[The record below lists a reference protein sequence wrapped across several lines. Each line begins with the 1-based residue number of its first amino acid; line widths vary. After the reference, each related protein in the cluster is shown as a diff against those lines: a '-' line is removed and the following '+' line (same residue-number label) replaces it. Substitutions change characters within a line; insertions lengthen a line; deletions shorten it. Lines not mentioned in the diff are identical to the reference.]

1 MSRVGSLQSQAS
13 THCSASCRLQATRT
27 SQSPSCLCR
36 LWQRQ
41 RLARRNAF
49 KVGNLYGYQAC
60 RCACLAPVLW
70 SMITDDDKLADKCAA
85 YRRGKAW
92 CAAKRQDPAGTHYC
106 TICWPHFGLNDL
118 NGSSGLQ
125 TLLRSMLAAIMKTA
139 R

>member
-1 MSRVGSLQSQAS
+1 MSTVGSLQSQAS

-27 SQSPSCLCR
+27 SQPPTHLCR

-41 RLARRNAF
+41 RSARRNAF

-60 RCACLAPVLW
+60 RCACLLPVLW
-70 SMITDDDKLADKCAA
+70 STITDDDKLADKCAA
-85 YRRGKAW
+85 HRQGKVC

-106 TICWPHFGLNDL
+106 TICWPNFGLNNL
-118 NGSSGLQ
+118 NGHSCLQ
-125 TLLRSMLAAIMKTA
+125 TLLRSMLTAAMQTA

>member
-1 MSRVGSLQSQAS
+1 MSTVGSLQWQAS

-27 SQSPSCLCR
+27 SQSPSYLCR

-49 KVGNLYGYQAC
+49 KVGNLHGYQAC
-60 RCACLAPVLW
+60 RCACLLPVLW
-70 SMITDDDKLADKCAA
+70 SVITDDYKLADKCAA
-85 YRRGKAW
+85 HRRGKAC
-92 CAAKRQDPAGTHYC
+92 CAAKRPDPAGKHHC
-106 TICWPHFGLNDL
+106 TICCPHFGLNDL

-125 TLLRSMLAAIMKTA
+125 TLLKSMLAAVMKTA